1 MSNTVPAML
10 SSSASSSSS
19 STGSRSRRRTSS
31 SSGTA
36 ASAIPRI
43 RIFVVGLGMVG
54 IAFIE
59 KILNNDTEGR
69 YQIVTCGEEKH
80 LAYNRVGLTEYF
92 LHRNVSELYL
102 NSPEWYKSQDPARL

>member
-1 MSNTVPAML
+1 MTTSTTSPPP
-10 SSSASSSSS
+10 SSSAHAKSAA
-19 STGSRSRRRTSS
+19 TRRSNRSPARPDGTPRT
-31 SSGTA
+31 
-36 ASAIPRI
+36 

-59 KILNNDTEGR
+59 KILNNDTDGR
-69 YQIVTCGEEKH
+69 YQVVTCGEEKH

-102 NSPEWYKSQDPARL
+102 NSPEWYKAQDPERL